1 VDFKARVDAVIAE
14 NEGNAASF
22 SGADWCEL
30 RPEEEFVFAIDP
42 ARFPRMVAAWSLYE
56 VFMDLVDAEV
66 FTLDPA
72 TVEHERKNRP
82 DILDQGVS
90 TAGFQQFAKAY
101 AGMTFREAHA
111 MFTKHDFWLTR
122 QGTTSYSDEQ

>member
-1 VDFKARVDAVIAE
+1 MDFKARVAAVIAE
-14 NEGNAASF
+14 NEHNAASF
-22 SGADWCEL
+22 SGSDWCEL

-66 FTLDPA
+66 FALEPA
-72 TVEHERKNRP
+72 AVEHERKNRP
-82 DILDQGVS
+82 DIFDQGIS
-90 TAGFQQFAKAY
+90 TAGFQQFAQAY

-111 MFTKHDFWLTR
+111 MFAKHDFWQNR
-122 QGTTSYSDEQ
+122 QGITNYSDER